1 MRASA
6 RARARKGAHV
16 RCSSCEPLLDRY
28 VEGTLTPREMARVS
42 AHLRTCTHCES
53 LLTELRVVDA
63 LLATTAPV
71 ELAPNFTF
79 AVMAEARST
88 PIRVHRPLS
97 LWAVLTFYIV
107 GTWIAL
113 SAFYVALGGRVPY
126 LATVGS
132 TLAHATTQNLG
143 VLSAAARGLS
153 PATPLV
159 LGGAIGILLLDA
171 LLLAGALFLYRAA
184 RVRLA
189 ARAGR
194 SEAV

>member
-6 RARARKGAHV
+6 RVPARREARV

-42 AHLRTCTHCES
+42 AHLHKCAHCES

-79 AVMAEARST
+79 AVMAEARTT
-88 PIRVHRPLS
+88 PIRAHRPLS
-97 LWAVLTFYIV
+97 LWAVLTFYVV
-107 GTWIAL
+107 GAWIAL
-113 SAFYVALGGRVPY
+113 SALYAALGGRVPY
-126 LATVGS
+126 LAAAGQA
-132 TLAHATTQNLG
+132 LAHATTQNLG
-143 VLSAAARGLS
+143 ALSATARGFS
-153 PATPLV
+153 PATPFV

-171 LLLAGALFLYRAA
+171 LLLFGALFLYRAA

-189 ARAGR
+189 ARAER
-194 SEAV
+194 TETV

>member
-1 MRASA
+1 
-6 RARARKGAHV
+6 V

-42 AHLRTCTHCES
+42 SHLRTCPRCEL

-79 AVMAEARST
+79 AVMAEART
-88 PIRVHRPLS
+88 TAMRAHRPLS
-97 LWAVLTFYIV
+97 LWAVLTFYVV
-107 GTWIAL
+107 GAWIAL
-113 SAFYVALGGRVPY
+113 SGLYVVLGGKVPY
-126 LATVGS
+126 LALTGRAV
-132 TLAHATTQNLG
+132 THFAAANIDA
-143 VLSAAARGLS
+143 LSATARGLS

-171 LLLAGALFLYRAA
+171 LLLFGALFLYRAA

-189 ARAGR
+189 ARAAR

>member
-1 MRASA
+1 MCASA
-6 RARARKGAHV
+6 RVRAKKGATV
-16 RCSSCEPLLDRY
+16 RCSLCEPLLDRY

-42 AHLRTCTHCES
+42 AHLRTCPHCES
-53 LLTELRVVDA
+53 LLTELRVIDA
-63 LLATTAPV
+63 LLATTAPG

-79 AVMAEARST
+79 AVMAEARSIT
-88 PIRVHRPLS
+88 IRPHRQLS

-107 GTWIAL
+107 GAWIAL
-113 SAFYVALGGRVPY
+113 SGVYVALGGRVPY
-126 LATVGS
+126 LASSGRA
-132 TLAHATTQNLG
+132 LAHAMSQNLG
-143 VLSAAARGLS
+143 VLSAAAHGLS
-153 PATPLV
+153 PASPLV
-159 LGGAIGILLLDA
+159 LGSAIGILLLDA